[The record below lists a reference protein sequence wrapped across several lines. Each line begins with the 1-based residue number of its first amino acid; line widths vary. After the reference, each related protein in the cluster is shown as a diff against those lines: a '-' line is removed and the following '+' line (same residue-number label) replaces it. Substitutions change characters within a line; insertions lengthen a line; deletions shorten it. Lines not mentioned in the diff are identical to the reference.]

1 MAVFKKIGS
10 FYRIYF
16 CLDFEDFIIKLL
28 CLFFERVGF
37 PLVKR
42 AQGVTGWQPPE
53 VLPPCGWSIGFFA
66 TPLTVGLLFSHL
78 DFPALPQII
87 SL

>member
-28 CLFFERVGF
+28 YLFFERVGF

-42 AQGVTGWQPPE
+42 AQGVTG
-53 VLPPCGWSIGFFA
+53 
-66 TPLTVGLLFSHL
+66 
-78 DFPALPQII
+78 
-87 SL
+87 